1 MLAQIRH
8 QVQNTLHFLAAHPA
22 GGAIGALGR
31 IDKVPVRIILAG
43 ITVAHPH
50 DHEQQDRQQAN
61 ADQHPVHPIGRM
73 ENRGQAGKKIGRRC
87 RRRCAVSGDA
97 AALFPCRIVAQ
108 YLPQKAACIEDRK
121 DGERR
126 SDQACNEFLL
136 VYGNNLPSNFV
147 KSMV

>member
-1 MLAQIRH
+1 MFAKVRH
-8 QVQNTLHFLAAHPA
+8 QIQHTLHFLAAHPA

-31 IDKVPVRIILAG
+31 KDKVTVNVILAG
-43 ITVAHPH
+43 ITVAKTQ
-50 DHEQQDRQQAN
+50 DLEIKDRQQAN
-61 ADQHPVHPIGRM
+61 AEQYPVHPIGGM
-73 ENRGQAGKKIGRRC
+73 EHRGQAGNKIGRRC

-97 AALFPCRIVAQ
+97 AALFPCRVVAQ
-108 YLPQKAACIEDRK
+108 YLPQKATCVENRK

-136 VYGNNLPSNFV
+136 IYGNNLPSNFV

>member
-8 QVQNTLHFLAAHPA
+8 QIQHTLHFLAAHPA

-31 IDKVPVRIILAG
+31 IDKVPVCVILAG

-50 DHEQQDRQQAN
+50 DHEQQNRQQAN
-61 ADQHPVHPIGRM
+61 ADQHSVHPIGGM
-73 ENRGQAGKKIGRRC
+73 EHRGQAGNKIGRRC

-97 AALFPCRIVAQ
+97 AALFPCRVVAQ
-108 YLPQKAACIEDRK
+108 YLPQKAACVENRK
-121 DGERR
+121 DGKRR

-136 VYGNNLPSNFV
+136 IYGNNLPSNFV